1 MGMTIKN
8 QSIVD
13 DLHID
18 VGPATGKEKVGDRAT
33 FATTF
38 IRLGPSLRGKALDNR
53 LGVATLIELVKHA
66 PPNIDLQ
73 AAFTVQE
80 EIGSRGARVA
90 AFAFNPDLAI
100 VLDSTPAYDLPAWD
114 TDENLSL
121 STPAWGPDQRSM
133 WPIPA
138 PYQTHA

>member
-1 MGMTIKN
+1 MGITIK
-8 QSIVD
+8 SRLMWMIYTLMSV
-13 DLHID
+13 L
-18 VGPATGKEKVGDRAT
+18 AAGKEKVGDRAT

-80 EIGSRGARVA
+80 EISSRGAQGG
-90 AFAFNPDLAI
+90 
-100 VLDSTPAYDLPAWD
+100 
-114 TDENLSL
+114 SL
-121 STPAWGPDQRSM
+121 CL
-133 WPIPA
+133 
-138 PYQTHA
+138 